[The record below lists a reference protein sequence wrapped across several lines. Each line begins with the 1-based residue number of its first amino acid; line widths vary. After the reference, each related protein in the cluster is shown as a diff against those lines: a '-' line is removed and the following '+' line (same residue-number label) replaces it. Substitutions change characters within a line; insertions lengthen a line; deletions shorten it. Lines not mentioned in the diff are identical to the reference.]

1 MATGCKFFN
10 SFLALAANFSVPQ
23 SFAAAGCN
31 RGCSAIIAMAI
42 LLDPPGRMQ
51 YGMPKELDYGKRQP
65 LSKCFEGDMTLNPI
79 GLIVKT
85 VPEAQQT
92 ADHLETWL
100 KARDVK
106 VQRIH
111 PDAIHSAPSKTA
123 CHSPTDRQLACVF
136 VLGGDGT
143 FLSAVRWIGEAPVPI
158 LGVKFGEVG
167 FLAEIATEDLFAAA
181 EAVVQKNY
189 AIQQR
194 MRLAISVIRDG
205 IERCAESVLNDVVI
219 NTGTLARLALI
230 PTYINDHYLT
240 TFRADGLIVASP
252 TGSTAY
258 SMAAGG
264 PVVHPQVPGIV
275 MTPICPFTLTNRPL
289 VVPDTTRILIKPEE
303 QSTNLIL
310 TLDGQAG
317 LDIQHGDTI
326 LITKSPH
333 PVHMIQIPDGEYF
346 DVLKAKLSW
355 SGGRA

>member
-1 MATGCKFFN
+1 MH
-10 SFLALAANFSVPQ
+10 
-23 SFAAAGCN
+23 
-31 RGCSAIIAMAI
+31 
-42 LLDPPGRMQ
+42 
-51 YGMPKELDYGKRQP
+51 
-65 LSKCFEGDMTLNPI
+65 PI

-85 VPEAQQT
+85 VPEAQRT
-92 ADHLETWL
+92 ADRLESWL
-100 KARDVK
+100 QSRNIAFM
-106 VQRIH
+106 RIN
-111 PDAIHSAPSKTA
+111 PDAIGNDRHTCDHPSASA
-123 CHSPTDRQLACVF
+123 RALACVF

-167 FLAEIATEDLFAAA
+167 FLAEIAAEDLFAAA
-181 EAVVQKNY
+181 EAVLQQNFD
-189 AIQQR
+189 IQHR
-194 MRLAISVIRDG
+194 MRLAVTVNRDG
-205 IERCAESVLNDVVI
+205 AERCHESVLNDVVI

-275 MTPICPFTLTNRPL
+275 ITPICPFTLTNRPL
-289 VVPDTTRILIKPEE
+289 VVPDATRILIKPEE
-303 QSTNLIL
+303 RSPNLIL

-317 LDIQHGDTI
+317 LEIQHGDTI
-326 LITKSPH
+326 LIAKSPH
-333 PVHMIQIPDGEYF
+333 PVHMIRIPDSEYF
-346 DVLKAKLSW
+346 DVLKGKLSW

>member
-1 MATGCKFFN
+1 MST
-10 SFLALAANFSVPQ
+10 
-23 SFAAAGCN
+23 
-31 RGCSAIIAMAI
+31 
-42 LLDPPGRMQ
+42 
-51 YGMPKELDYGKRQP
+51 
-65 LSKCFEGDMTLNPI
+65 I
-79 GLIVKT
+79 GLIVKP
-85 VPEAQQT
+85 VPEAEAT
-92 ADHLETWL
+92 ADRFENWL
-100 KARDVK
+100 KKRQVGIE
-106 VQRIH
+106 RI
-111 PDAIHSAPSKTA
+111 APPLVESSNENTP
-123 CHSPTDRQLACVF
+123 SPKPSDLSCMF

-143 FLSAVRWIGEAPVPI
+143 FLSAVRWVGEAPIPI

-167 FLAEIATEDLFAAA
+167 FLAEIAAEDLFMAT
-181 EAVVQKNY
+181 EAVLQRNY
-189 AIQQR
+189 VIQHR
-194 MRLAISVIRDG
+194 MRLAVTVARNG
-205 IERCAESVLNDVVI
+205 VERCHESVLNDVVV

-289 VVPDTTRILIKPEE
+289 VVPDSTRILIKPEE
-303 QSTNLIL
+303 KSANLIL

-326 LITKSPH
+326 LIEKSPH
-333 PVHMIQIPDGEYF
+333 PVHMIQIPGSEYF